1 MSTCIDSINTNVLI
15 ESVFTSTAFF
25 KFRVSLY
32 SEYLQVILFV
42 SELEELHI
50 KTTVGAFQSCNK
62 EGLVRTLWKNH
73 LHEPRVRT
81 Q

>member
-15 ESVFTSTAFF
+15 ESVFTFF
-25 KFRVSLY
+25 KFHVSLY
-32 SEYLQVILFV
+32 REYVQVILFV
-42 SELEELHI
+42 SEVEGLHI

-73 LHEPRVRT
+73 SHEPRVRT